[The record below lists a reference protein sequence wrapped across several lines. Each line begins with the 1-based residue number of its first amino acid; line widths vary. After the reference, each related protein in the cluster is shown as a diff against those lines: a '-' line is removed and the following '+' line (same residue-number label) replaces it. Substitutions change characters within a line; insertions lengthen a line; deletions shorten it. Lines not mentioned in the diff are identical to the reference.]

1 MSETNHNHSKK
12 PIEDLKEKESET
24 LPENEEITA
33 KKHDCAA
40 IEKELAEWKEKASQA
55 QDQMLRARAEM
66 ENVRKVAEKDI
77 ANAHQFA
84 LKNFVSDLI
93 GVVDSLEHAL
103 IAHDTNDP
111 IQQKLCE
118 GIELTLAQF
127 LKVLN
132 KYDVEQINPANET
145 FKPEWHQAIST
156 EEVKDK
162 ATHTIIKVLQKGYSL
177 KGRLLRPALVVVA
190 R

>member
-1 MSETNHNHSKK
+1 MSETNSNPSEK
-12 PIEDLKEKESET
+12 PMEDLNEKENEA

-40 IEKELAEWKEKASQA
+40 IERELADWKEKASQA
-55 QDQMLRARAEM
+55 QDQTLRARAEM
-66 ENVRKVAEKDI
+66 ENVRKVAEKDV

-118 GIELTLAQF
+118 GIELTLTQF

-132 KYDVEQINPANET
+132 KYGVEQINPVDEI
-145 FKPEWHQAIST
+145 FQPEWHQAIST
-156 EEVKDK
+156 EEAKDK
-162 ATHTIIKVLQKGYSL
+162 TANTVIKVLQKGYSL
-177 KGRLLRPALVVVA
+177 KGRLLRPALVLVA
-190 R
+190 K